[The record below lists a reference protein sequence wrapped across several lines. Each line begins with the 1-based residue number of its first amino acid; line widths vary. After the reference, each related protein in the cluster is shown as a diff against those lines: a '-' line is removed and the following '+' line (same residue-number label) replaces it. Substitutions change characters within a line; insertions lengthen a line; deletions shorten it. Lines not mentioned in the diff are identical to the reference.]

1 MADNQINLILKLI
14 LAGDFEKAASLLR
27 GLVVETTELEKAANK
42 AGGTENSVAK
52 EKLSNLEK
60 IRRALKET
68 QEAQKLLTE
77 AASAEDEAAAF
88 ELLVEARKKLSKVVD
103 ETNKTEETGNKKKL
117 ADIRQLQQQL
127 QVLTEK
133 QKQLQQAVKSGDTGK
148 GAELSSI
155 TAQVGALQAKITAL
169 RTGQQQLTQSSQAAQ
184 SSFQQTVTLA
194 EGLSGKFQ
202 ALTQVTPALSQGF
215 NGVGGSLINVAKSL
229 GPVGLAVG
237 AAVAAFS
244 LGSSAAIK
252 FGEDTAFAAKTQLAI
267 QRSTGTSASFIGAL
281 TTIIKS
287 YGGEVQNVQELLL
300 QTGSVINT
308 AVANPVGESAERF
321 KKLGI
326 EVRDAAGKAKSIEQV
341 LREIDKVASSTALT
355 TEQLTIVSGIFG
367 EEASKQFLDQVGNFA
382 KIEERLKKTGAII
395 SNELTE
401 LSRKYNEAGQL
412 IQAQTDGITF
422 SLGGEILPYLLD
434 IRQYAS
440 DAIAAVD
447 PEDLNGIKAIIGD
460 IGGVLKTL
468 ATTSVD
474 FGSTAINVIGNLATG
489 FDALLNPIDSVRA
502 ILGIYPVVTDKAEG
516 SQQKL
521 TKAFISGTFAAEEL
535 SKRINQLANDQ
546 KFLGDITATIA
557 DTQILAVQQR
567 LRQGLIDEQTAADEI
582 SRLEKRKVDQKAG
595 FEEDKLKKVTKSL
608 EEEIKRRQDAAK
620 QEDKILQDITA
631 RKEKAQKELTKIKE
645 EAFQSEVALESF
657 AGKSKQGEEEL
668 RKEKEKNATL
678 ISLAQ
683 QRFNQLNRAEQEA
696 TINSQKAS
704 KDLADL
710 KAGTNLAIFVDEKK
724 LKDDVLK
731 LRNDLQSATL
741 GLEQSR
747 LAKRKQTDEEIKK
760 SEQSIVA
767 ARDKSI
773 RDINASEANALKE
786 LQAKILAGSVSR
798 TQAEQEGLAIKLKF
812 DKDRLLA
819 ENDALIKINTL
830 NGASEEVKTK
840 LKQDASNRRQS
851 VDKQEFDQGVKLALD
866 AANARKALLDAE
878 SAQRQADINK
888 QKSAILEIS
897 NEKLKLL
904 AQQELERTIA
914 KNTVLEAEKKIQLE
928 KDNLEIIKKQ
938 GATKEEL
945 EKQEKL
951 INVAISEGTKA
962 RADQLALEK
971 QQFKELEDA
980 RKKEKDDNKKAL
992 SDKEA
997 SAKAAQDANQA
1008 EIDSVDARSKAFA
1021 KGLEQVSDKLSQIQ
1035 AFFSSAFNPDNFDLS
1050 GLQGAEKDLERFKV
1064 ALEETNKELLSG
1076 FGALSPLL
1084 QAQKQIALEAI
1095 EDLENKIGAAKQ
1107 KLAQENQRK
1116 ANEAELAERREGAEQ
1131 ALDIVKDFEDEATKI
1146 RQDSLKKR
1154 KELKQEIIDNVT
1166 QEATEVA
1173 QIKIDNQKELDEFD
1187 QEQKDKELERA
1198 DQQHQSLLEKE
1209 ASFQANLAE
1218 TKNKAA
1224 EEQLDKERDA
1234 ILKRA
1239 DLEAQIADL
1248 IASKKG
1254 AKPDE
1259 IAKIETK
1266 IKELQGQLKGVDEA
1280 EKSRVERE
1288 KKRQDEIAK
1297 AQQEASEKIKG
1308 AKSADEVTQIEKEL
1322 AIQLDGINEK
1332 FANEEK
1338 FEADLAKLKDKASKE
1353 TLDALRKNFEAQ
1365 QALVDKSVNDRIAA
1379 EQRQADLAE
1388 QARKKAADKE
1398 KADIETRRNDLL
1410 AAQAKELSDRA
1421 TAFEEKQKQLEAAL
1435 TKEREDYK
1443 KHIEELRT
1451 KTAESL
1457 AEIGKSFTDGGAAAE
1472 KFFKDFAA
1480 NAGLTG
1486 KAIDDILKKLKAF
1499 KDQVASDNQQT
1510 DSASGTPSSGN
1521 PSNPS
1526 TSSSSPFSSPGS
1538 NPNNT
1543 AGQIGTP
1550 SAAPGGKSATSDP
1563 GNNNSGLNKSSSSS
1577 QSSSSS
1583 SSDSSSSSQTS
1594 PSSSSTSSS
1603 SSSSRQKDQNKSQG
1617 SEGSGGGSY
1626 PSIPDEIK
1634 TGDEYKGLV
1643 GRILEA
1649 LLAKAGVKDVNAPGS
1664 GDVFLKGKKG
1674 NQLEA
1679 EARQLGG
1686 KAFRNYALTA
1696 LRENSDLKDKAE
1708 EIYAKQINN
1717 RFAGGIEANVISI
1730 LVTIDFKDGKGFTNL
1745 KSNRKRHADF
1755 ADQVIAIVEPFRK
1768 SPKGDKEKFGSK
1780 GDIASPT
1787 GSTLGGAGTGSG
1799 DGDKGNDGFGDKGK
1813 PTAPG
1818 APQPSSEP
1826 KNQVALARE
1835 RENFSEIEEK
1845 NAETGAGLTGPNF
1858 PGAPDNPPSSDDES
1872 ESGVDPSSTTPP
1884 SDPTNQPSKPSSNI
1898 TRRSD
1903 NFDGNRSVAG
1913 DSQPITATAT
1923 IEKFINIENQT
1934 VIVNPSGATDKQ
1946 EITKEMA
1953 NSMIDAIIPLIPD
1966 RRDLVSILNA
1976 ELDAKNTT
1984 DFASR
1989 NPLRAYKV

>member
-148 GAELSSI
+148 GAELSSV

-169 RTGQQQLTQSSQAAQ
+169 RTGQQQLTQSSQAVQ

-202 ALTQVTPALSQGF
+202 ALTQATPALSQGF
-215 NGVGGSLINVAKSL
+215 NGVGGALINVAKSL

-308 AVANPVGESAERF
+308 AVSNPVGESAERF

-326 EVRDAAGKAKSIEQV
+326 EVRDAAGKAKSIETV

-395 SNELTE
+395 SDELKE

-521 TKAFISGTFAAEEL
+521 TKAFVSGTFAAEEL

-608 EEEIKRRQDAAK
+608 DEEIKRRQDAAK

-631 RKEKAQKELTKIKE
+631 RKQQAQKELTKIKE

-710 KAGTNLAIFVDEKK
+710 KAGTNLAILVDEKK

-760 SEQSIVA
+760 SEQSIVV

-773 RDINASEANALKE
+773 RDINVLEANALKE

-798 TQAEQEGLAIKLKF
+798 TQAEQEALAIKLKF
-812 DKDRLLA
+812 DKDRLLS
-819 ENDALIKINTL
+819 ENDALIKINGL

-840 LKQDASNRRQS
+840 LKQDASTRRQS
-851 VDKQEFDQGVKLALD
+851 IDKQEFDQGVKLAQD
-866 AANARKALLDAE
+866 AANARKALLEAE

-888 QKSAILEIS
+888 RKAEIIGLSVDTVEAVNLYASEYQKAVQKQLEEINKLSRERAKAIAQAALENAIAQDA
-897 NEKLKLL
+897 LK
-904 AQQELERTIA
+904 
-914 KNTVLEAEKKIQLE
+914 TVLGKIQLE
-928 KDNLEIIKKQ
+928 KDNLLVLQKQ

-945 EKQEKL
+945 EAAQGKINLLVSEEVVKRAELVAKEKEAINQLLSNLEKERQARKQLNDEKL
-951 INVAISEGTKA
+951 AAFVAGAQAAEAENQAVIDRSDRELSAVAALKGGVIALGDAFDINTAKLDELDSRIEQLNQHADFIRNVAAIPDKDVFLREIENTLTAINQRKVDLTQKA
-962 RADQLALEK
+962 DLQAAAERQRIDLEK
-971 QQFKELEDA
+971 AAETNRKLVEEVEKREQEIL
-980 RKKEKDDNKKAL
+980 RLKKERRKDERELDEDRAE
-992 SDKEA
+992 EA
-997 SAKAAQDANQA
+997 ESFN
-1008 EIDSVDARSKAFA
+1008 SKL
-1021 KGLEQVSDKLSQIQ
+1021 KQL
-1035 AFFSSAFNPDNFDLS
+1035 
-1050 GLQGAEKDLERFKV
+1050 EKDL
-1064 ALEETNKELLSG
+1064 ALDLKEI
-1076 FGALSPLL
+1076 AE
-1084 QAQKQIALEAI
+1084 KQ
-1095 EDLENKIGAAKQ
+1095 
-1107 KLAQENQRK
+1107 
-1116 ANEAELAERREGAEQ
+1116 ANEEKDIKDRAIREEEERLREIAEL
-1131 ALDIVKDFEDEATKI
+1131 
-1146 RQDSLKKR
+1146 KK
-1154 KELKQEIIDNVT
+1154 
-1166 QEATEVA
+1166 
-1173 QIKIDNQKELDEFD
+1173 
-1187 QEQKDKELERA
+1187 
-1198 DQQHQSLLEKE
+1198 
-1209 ASFQANLAE
+1209 
-1218 TKNKAA
+1218 KAA
-1224 EEQLDKERDA
+1224 EEAATAANSIELGSLAERLKLQEQINAEKDPKKQLELKNKLAEAEGKVDRASRKAAELAALEKEDLSKEEFEARKDA
-1234 ILKRA
+1234 IEAKFRLEEDAATERLKLAEVTDEKLRRDGLARLEQLLKEQQVRNQKALEDKLSSIKEAATREAKQAEEERAKRA
-1239 DLEAQIADL
+1239 
-1248 IASKKG
+1248 
-1254 AKPDE
+1254 
-1259 IAKIETK
+1259 
-1266 IKELQGQLKGVDEA
+1266 A
-1280 EKSRVERE
+1280 EY
-1288 KKRQDEIAK
+1288 
-1297 AQQEASEKIKG
+1297 
-1308 AKSADEVTQIEKEL
+1308 
-1322 AIQLDGINEK
+1322 
-1332 FANEEK
+1332 
-1338 FEADLAKLKDKASKE
+1338 
-1353 TLDALRKNFEAQ
+1353 AQ
-1365 QALVDKSVNDRIAA
+1365 QAKDRQSAFDKAKVDEEKDHKDRVAALDARQKEIRAKYKETYDDINKRSVEN
-1379 EQRQADLAE
+1379 
-1388 QARKKAADKE
+1388 
-1398 KADIETRRNDLL
+1398 
-1410 AAQAKELSDRA
+1410 AAQIGATAKAIQDAFGLSD
-1421 TAFEEKQKQLEAAL
+1421 EAA
-1435 TKEREDYK
+1435 K
-1443 KHIEELRT
+1443 KY
-1451 KTAESL
+1451 L
-1457 AEIGKSFTDGGAAAE
+1457 ATLNKIGEAQGTINPGG
-1472 KFFKDFAA
+1472 
-1480 NAGLTG
+1480 
-1486 KAIDDILKKLKAF
+1486 
-1499 KDQVASDNQQT
+1499 SSP
-1510 DSASGTPSSGN
+1510 SASSASSTPSAGS
-1521 PSNPS
+1521 SS
-1526 TSSSSPFSSPGS
+1526 TSSTTSSSSPFSSPGS

-1818 APQPSSEP
+1818 APQPSPEP

-1835 RENFSEIEEK
+1835 RENFSDIEEK

-1934 VIVNPSGATDKQ
+1934 VIVNPSSATDKQ